1 MRDMND
7 ASIIIVLH
15 QIAHMSKYQAMR
27 QMERSGLKPGQA
39 GILFILNCEGT
50 LSQRELAQE
59 IGITPPSV
67 TVALRK
73 LEKMGCVA
81 REPDEY
87 DQRIVRIRLT
97 EEGKRR
103 VEGLKGLMEEME
115 EVIYEGMSA
124 EERILLK
131 RLLLEVRGNILN
143 MKDFQGLSIRQVMKK
158 TGPPSM
164 E

>member
-1 MRDMND
+1 MRDIKD

-15 QIAHMSKYQAMR
+15 QIAHMSKYQAMK
-27 QMERSGLKPGQA
+27 QMEHYGLKPGQA

-50 LSQRELAQE
+50 LSQKE
-59 IGITPPSV
+59 IARKMGITPPSV

-73 LEKMGCVA
+73 LEKMGCVVK
-81 REPDEY
+81 EPDEY
-87 DQRIVRIRLT
+87 DQRIVRIRLS

-103 VEGLKGLMEEME
+103 VDGMKGLMEELE
-115 EVIYEGMSA
+115 GVIYQGMSP

-131 RLLLEVRGNILN
+131 RLLVEVRGNILS
-143 MKDFQGLSIRQVMKK
+143 MKDFQGLSMRQVMKK
-158 TGPPSM
+158 AGPPPM

>member
-1 MRDMND
+1 MRDMKD
-7 ASIIIVLH
+7 VSIIIVLH
-15 QIAHMSKYQAMR
+15 QIAHMIKYQAMS
-27 QMERSGLKPGQA
+27 QMERSGLKTGQA

-50 LSQRELAQE
+50 LSQREIARK

-73 LEKMGCVA
+73 LEKMGCVT

-115 EVIYEGMSA
+115 EVIYEGMSV

-143 MKDFQGLSIRQVMKK
+143 TKDFQGLSIRQVMKK

>member
-1 MRDMND
+1 MRNMKD

-27 QMERSGLKPGQA
+27 QMERYGLKPGQA

-50 LSQRELAQE
+50 LSQREIAQK

-73 LEKMGCVA
+73 LEKMGYVTK
-81 REPDEY
+81 EPDEY

-103 VEGLKGLMEEME
+103 VDGLKDLMEEME